1 MNKIGQ
7 MLRIIRKAWEWESM
21 RMVEI
26 ENKVK
31 GKYIYALLREILF
44 LVGFFEWPPK
54 YEMGKMK

>member
-7 MLRIIRKAWEWESM
+7 MMRIIRKAWESM

-31 GKYIYALLREILF
+31 GK
-44 LVGFFEWPPK
+44 
-54 YEMGKMK
+54 

>member
-7 MLRIIRKAWEWESM
+7 MMRIIRKAWEWESM

-31 GKYIYALLREILF
+31 GKYIYALERNSFSSGIF
-44 LVGFFEWPPK
+44 LNGHPSMRWER
-54 YEMGKMK
+54 